1 MSNIKIE
8 HSLLDI
14 NVISRNKY
22 KEAPQPL
29 QTQKLAWC
37 QKKKPNTVKHPGTE
51 TYSGQI
57 IIFQVQ
63 DTNLETSYQVK
74 H

>member
-1 MSNIKIE
+1 MQRGSTVFTNTKTCMVLTKKIK
-8 HSLLDI
+8 L
-14 NVISRNKY
+14 
-22 KEAPQPL
+22 
-29 QTQKLAWC
+29 
-37 QKKKPNTVKHPGTE
+37 NTVKHPGTE

-74 H
+74 HWTESSYM